1 MREVLL
7 FVCLLMAGMTVN
19 VNAAKQ
25 KAKHVILIGMDGWG
39 AYSVPKADIPAIKSL
54 MANGCYTLHSRSVLP
69 SSSAI
74 NWASMFMGVGT
85 ELHGYTT
92 WGSKTP
98 EIPSREVHE
107 RGIAPTIFSVLREQ
121 RPKAEIGCLYEWPG
135 IKYLVDTLAMSYQYQ
150 TPGYAKAPTAL
161 CEAAEKYII
170 EKKPELLAICFEEP
184 DHTGHTKGHDTP
196 AYYQMLKELDGY
208 VERILQAIKKAG
220 IWDDTIII
228 MTADHGGIK
237 TGHGGKTLR
246 EMEIPFIISGKN
258 VRKGMEI
265 KESMMQYD
273 TAAMIAYILGLKQP
287 QSWIGRPVKTVFK

>member
-1 MREVLL
+1 MRKVLL

-54 MANGCYTLHSRSVLP
+54 MTNGCYTLHSRSVLP

-74 NWASMFMGVGT
+74 NWASRFMGVGT

-98 EIPSREVHE
+98 EIPSREVNE

-265 KESMMQYD
+265 KESMMQY
-273 TAAMIAYILGLKQP
+273 TRAEAASILDWTSGKDGFQIRSLL
-287 QSWIGRPVKTVFK
+287 

>member
-1 MREVLL
+1 MRS
-7 FVCLLMAGMTVN
+7 T
-19 VNAAKQ
+19 
-25 KAKHVILIGMDGWG
+25 
-39 AYSVPKADIPAIKSL
+39 
-54 MANGCYTLHSRSVLP
+54 NG
-69 SSSAI
+69 
-74 NWASMFMGVGT
+74 
-85 ELHGYTT
+85 
-92 WGSKTP
+92 GS
-98 EIPSREVHE
+98 
-107 RGIAPTIFSVLREQ
+107 APTIFSVLREQ

-265 KESMMQYD
+265 KEKYD
-273 TAAMIAYILGLKQP
+273 AI
-287 QSWIGRPVKTVFK
+287 

>member
-1 MREVLL
+1 M
-7 FVCLLMAGMTVN
+7 
-19 VNAAKQ
+19 
-25 KAKHVILIGMDGWG
+25 
-39 AYSVPKADIPAIKSL
+39 
-54 MANGCYTLHSRSVLP
+54 
-69 SSSAI
+69 
-74 NWASMFMGVGT
+74 
-85 ELHGYTT
+85 
-92 WGSKTP
+92 
-98 EIPSREVHE
+98 
-107 RGIAPTIFSVLREQ
+107 
-121 RPKAEIGCLYEWPG
+121 YEWPG

-228 MTADHGGIK
+228 MTADHGGIE

-246 EMEIPFIISGKN
+246 EWRFHLLFPARMSAKAWKSKK
-258 VRKGMEI
+258 V
-265 KESMMQYD
+265 
-273 TAAMIAYILGLKQP
+273 
-287 QSWIGRPVKTVFK
+287 

>member
-1 MREVLL
+1 MRKVLL

-39 AYSVPKADIPAIKSL
+39 AYSVSKADIPAIKSL
-54 MANGCYTLHSRSVLP
+54 MTNGCYTLHSRSVLP

-98 EIPSREVHE
+98 EIPSREVNE

-208 VERILQAIKKAG
+208 VERILQAIKKPVYG
-220 IWDDTIII
+220 
-228 MTADHGGIK
+228 MTP
-237 TGHGGKTLR
+237 L
-246 EMEIPFIISGKN
+246 
-258 VRKGMEI
+258 
-265 KESMMQYD
+265 
-273 TAAMIAYILGLKQP
+273 LL
-287 QSWIGRPVKTVFK
+287 

>member
-1 MREVLL
+1 MRKVLL

-39 AYSVPKADIPAIKSL
+39 AYSVSKADIPAIKSL
-54 MANGCYTLHSRSVLP
+54 MTNGCYTLHSRSVLP

-98 EIPSREVHE
+98 EIPSREVNE

-150 TPGYAKAPTAL
+150 TPGYAKSSHCL
-161 CEAAEKYII
+161 MRSSRKV
-170 EKKPELLAICFEEP
+170 
-184 DHTGHTKGHDTP
+184 
-196 AYYQMLKELDGY
+196 YY
-208 VERILQAIKKAG
+208 
-220 IWDDTIII
+220 
-228 MTADHGGIK
+228 
-237 TGHGGKTLR
+237 
-246 EMEIPFIISGKN
+246 
-258 VRKGMEI
+258 
-265 KESMMQYD
+265 
-273 TAAMIAYILGLKQP
+273 
-287 QSWIGRPVKTVFK
+287 

>member
-1 MREVLL
+1 MRKVLL

-54 MANGCYTLHSRSVLP
+54 MTNGCYTLHSRSVLP

-98 EIPSREVHE
+98 EIPSREVNE

-237 TGHGGKTLR
+237 TGRQDTEGNGDSIYYFRQECPQRHG
-246 EMEIPFIISGKN
+246 N
-258 VRKGMEI
+258 QRK
-265 KESMMQYD
+265 YD
-273 TAAMIAYILGLKQP
+273 AI
-287 QSWIGRPVKTVFK
+287 

>member
-1 MREVLL
+1 M
-7 FVCLLMAGMTVN
+7 G
-19 VNAAKQ
+19 
-25 KAKHVILIGMDGWG
+25 G

-54 MANGCYTLHSRSVLP
+54 MTNGCYTLHSRSVLP

-98 EIPSREVHE
+98 EIPSREVNE

-228 MTADHGGIK
+228 MTADHGGIE